1 MKLKSIRR
9 WVENAYKS
17 RFNRTPEVV
26 GAVVDRCHE
35 VDSRARIIDR
45 VFAGTMLPELSTRP
59 LARMAE
65 GGRVETNEVGW
76 DQAASDCSYEIG

>member
-9 WVENAYKS
+9 RVENTYKA
-17 RFNRTPEVV
+17 RFTRTPEVV

-35 VDSRARIIDR
+35 VDSRTRIIDR
-45 VFAGTMLPELSTRP
+45 VCAGTTLPELSTRP

-65 GGRVETNEVGW
+65 GVAWRRTRWAGTRQRAIVPTK
-76 DQAASDCSYEIG
+76 